1 MKRIDLHIHT
11 NNSDGILSPLEV
23 IDEAIK
29 NGVDIIS
36 ITDHDSIESYDDN
49 LYNYAKEKNIRII
62 TGVEISTKIAK
73 AGIHVLGYN
82 IDINNEELI
91 NKLKLLRNARHD
103 YLYNVGNKLKKLG
116 YIVNLD
122 KLNEIDAVTKAH
134 IAEDIIT
141 NEKNRDLLLKVFN
154 HMPGKGEF
162 IELIMNEG
170 CPAYVRKET
179 ITPKEAATLIR
190 KAHGQVVLAH
200 PVAYQYEDGLTE
212 EDILSL
218 IKDME
223 ADGIEA
229 NYIYISRNNEVIND
243 IDKWNIF
250 ARNNNLF
257 STIGSDFHNK
267 NGISPEIGLV
277 NYNFE
282 LDKKG
287 KEDILN
293 HLN

>member
-103 YLYNVGNKLKKLG
+103 YLYNVGNKLKELG

>member
-103 YLYNVGNKLKKLG
+103 YLYNVGNKLKELG

-141 NEKNRDLLLKVFN
+141 DEKNRDLLLKVFN
-154 HMPGKGEF
+154 HIPGKGEF
-162 IELIMNEG
+162 IELIMNEER
-170 CPAYVRKET
+170 PAYVRKET